1 MAIKTMASIS
11 QSLLQD
17 MRKRGYI
24 AVKDAAKAVARPEVT
39 IRFWCRKGLV
49 RAIHSGSN
57 WFVNKTSLFERAGI
71 T

>member
-1 MAIKTMASIS
+1 MVIETMASIS
-11 QSLLQD
+11 NSLLQD

-24 AVKDAAKAVARPEVT
+24 AVKEAATATSRPEVT

-57 WFVNKTSLFERAGI
+57 WFVNRASLLERAGI
-71 T
+71 Q